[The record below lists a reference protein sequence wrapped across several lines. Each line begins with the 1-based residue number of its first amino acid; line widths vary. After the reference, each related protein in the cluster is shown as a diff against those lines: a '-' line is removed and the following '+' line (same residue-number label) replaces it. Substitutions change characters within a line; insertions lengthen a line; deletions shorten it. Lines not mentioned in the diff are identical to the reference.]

1 MTVIVLIAF
10 IFSLK
15 YYSRHRAFRV
25 LPYYFGGWIVM
36 VGQQFYWYISP
47 FAVRYAYVL
56 HGIAAAF
63 TVFEFCVFS
72 LLILHFIAGVGRRFA
87 IKLITVILSIAEIV
101 LYFRTVPRNP
111 VVSMGLLEAGGVMLF
126 CAVYYFELFTDMNT
140 KPLKDRPSFWIVTG
154 IICQNTYNTSLVL
167 SMEYMGR
174 FSDGAYTFG
183 ILFYCLLF
191 VLFMRAYKC
200 HPEEKAV
207 A

>member
-1 MTVIVLIAF
+1 MTVIVVIAF

-25 LPYYFGGWIVM
+25 LPYYFGAWIVM

-47 FAVRYAYVL
+47 FAGRYAHVL
-56 HGIAAAF
+56 HAIAAAF

-72 LLILHFIAGVGRRFA
+72 LLILHFIAGAGRRFA
-87 IKLITVILSIAEIV
+87 TKLIAVSLSIAEIF
-101 LYFRTVPRNP
+101 LYFRMVPRNP
-111 VVSMGLLEAGGVMLF
+111 VVLMGLLEAGGVMLL
-126 CAVYYFELFTDMNT
+126 CAVYYYELFTDMNT
-140 KPLKDRPSFWIVTG
+140 TPLKDRPSFWIVTG

-200 HPEEKAV
+200 QPEEKVV